1 MRENG
6 FSLVNGG
13 PLFRLLSRFGLIKS
27 DAHDAIR
34 RIIFFFLLTWLP
46 VLVLAAMQDLAWGN
60 RVKVPFLLDFVAH
73 ARFLLAIPLL
83 IAAEVVVDLRV
94 TSLGRHFATCG
105 LVPPDQLSNYQ
116 SAVTEVTRLRD
127 LKTAEVVMLAIA
139 YTVVGFSIPRELATD
154 VGGWHVL
161 FSESGGTIT
170 FAGWWYAL
178 VSIPTFQLLTY
189 RWLWRIIIW
198 TRFLWRMSRLDLQ
211 LVPTH
216 ADLAGGLGF
225 LGMTPTAFG
234 IIPFSIGIV
243 LSGVLAREIV
253 FHGASLPQF
262 KAVIAMFL
270 ALSLI
275 INFGPLLV
283 FVVKLAVT
291 KRKGLLQYGALTSQH
306 DHSFYRKWVIGEK
319 PDSDT
324 ILGNPDVSSLA
335 DLGSSYER
343 IKNMRLMPVDLRAII
358 SVTVAASIPLAP
370 LLLTVYPFDELLQKM
385 LQIFV

>member
-1 MRENG
+1 
-6 FSLVNGG
+6 
-13 PLFRLLSRFGLIKS
+13 
-27 DAHDAIR
+27 
-34 RIIFFFLLTWLP
+34 
-46 VLVLAAMQDLAWGN
+46 
-60 RVKVPFLLDFVAH
+60 
-73 ARFLLAIPLL
+73 
-83 IAAEVVVDLRV
+83 
-94 TSLGRHFATCG
+94 
-105 LVPPDQLSNYQ
+105 
-116 SAVTEVTRLRD
+116 
-127 LKTAEVVMLAIA
+127 MLAIG

-291 KRKGLLQYGALTSQH
+291 KRKGLLQYGALTSH
-306 DHSFYRKWVIGEK
+306 T
-319 PDSDT
+319 T
-324 ILGNPDVSSLA
+324 IP
-335 DLGSSYER
+335 
-343 IKNMRLMPVDLRAII
+343 
-358 SVTVAASIPLAP
+358 SI
-370 LLLTVYPFDELLQKM
+370 ESG
-385 LQIFV
+385 